1 MYNDL
6 TLFLFVRPNSEKLQ
20 MRLKPF
26 EVEALAKEN
35 QADKSESTGNYI
47 LDEKLAE
54 EEEMRRMEENPEND
68 NEGDE
73 QLEKVEDED
82 DEEEDAMPVPQVRL
96 DANGFIILDETTLVR
111 MQNLVCNRIT
121 LIFPINR
128 FILCRQSKRAKLSET
143 NPNLQTL
150 ASLLNIVTLW

>member
-1 MYNDL
+1 M
-6 TLFLFVRPNSEKLQ
+6 
-20 MRLKPF
+20 
-26 EVEALAKEN
+26 EN

-54 EEEMRRMEENPEND
+54 EEEMRRMEENPENE

-73 QLEKVEDED
+73 QPEKVEDEE

-96 DANGFIILDETTLVR
+96 DANGHIILDETTLVR